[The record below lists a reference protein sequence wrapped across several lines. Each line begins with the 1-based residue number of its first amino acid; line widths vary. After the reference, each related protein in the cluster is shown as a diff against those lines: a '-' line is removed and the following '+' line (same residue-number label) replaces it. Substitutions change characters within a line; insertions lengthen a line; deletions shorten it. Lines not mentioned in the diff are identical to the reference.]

1 MPGRKS
7 ILVRTPLI
15 FRFLAGVE
23 WLGNKLPH
31 PFWLFCILF
40 LTVTALSAI
49 LSGAGVSAVRPATQ
63 ILKTSEDGRRV
74 DGQSF
79 NVDPGFEGFTVN
91 LENASRS
98 SRLSNIYVELYSGEQ
113 LVHEE
118 RIDRSELRD
127 FQVDTER
134 LEVLRQ
140 PGRYR
145 LALVNRAQLVEA
157 RSLISKE
164 GLNWFV
170 LHMVENFAH
179 FEPLGLVL
187 VMLMGVAIAEGA
199 GLIPAV
205 MRGVALG
212 VPRSLITPTLFALA
226 ACGNIGSDA
235 GIVVVPPLAAAI
247 YKQLGRNPITGL
259 LVGYVGA
266 TAGFTANLVPAGTDV
281 LAMSLTN
288 AASGGDPEVNV
299 FANWYF
305 MVVSVF
311 LLAIIGTVVTR
322 LYVEPRL
329 GGATGGATAEI
340 EPLTAQQRKGI
351 AWAGLALAAT
361 LGIWLLTILPEGG
374 LLRHPDPDPNMFWR
388 SNFFRGL
395 VPVLFTLFTVG
406 GVVYGYA
413 TGSVSKADDI
423 IGFMSDSMKRM
434 AGYIVLVLV
443 IGQFTRAFQF
453 ANLDQLIAIGGA
465 NGLRAVGFEELPIPF
480 FVAFILI
487 IAVANLFMGSASAK
501 WAIFAP
507 IFVPMLMS
515 LGYHPGFTQ
524 LLYRIGDS
532 ITNCVSPL
540 YPYFPLLLGWIAGVD
555 RARARVGTVL
565 SYLVPYSV
573 FLLAGWIVMLVLWYL
588 TGVDIGPDSPI
599 RLSG

>member
-1 MPGRKS
+1 MKS
-7 ILVRTPLI
+7 KSWV
-15 FRFLAGVE
+15 FRFLSGVE

-31 PFWLFCILF
+31 PFWLFCL
-40 LTVTALSAI
+40 LCLAVTALSAV
-49 LSGAGVSAVRPATQ
+49 LSGAGVSALRPEAQ
-63 ILKTSEDGRRV
+63 ILKTSEDGQRV
-74 DGQSF
+74 EGRSF
-79 NVDPGFEGFTVN
+79 TVDESFEGFTIN

-98 SRLSNIYVELYSGEQ
+98 SRLSNIFVELYSDER

-118 RIDRSELRD
+118 RIDRSELQA
-127 FQVDTER
+127 FQVTTER

-140 PGRYR
+140 PGHYR

-170 LHMVENFAH
+170 LSMVENFAH

-212 VPRSLITPTLFALA
+212 VPKALITPTLFAVA

-288 AASGGDPEVNV
+288 AASGGDPEINV

-305 MVVSVF
+305 MAVSVF

-329 GGATGGATAEI
+329 GGVTGGATAEI
-340 EPLTAQQRKGI
+340 EPLTAQQKKGI
-351 AWAGLALAAT
+351 AWAGLALAIT
-361 LGIWLLTILPEGG
+361 LGIWLLTILPENG

-395 VPVLFTLFTVG
+395 IPVLFTLFTVG
-406 GVVYGYA
+406 GVVYGYT
-413 TGSVSKADDI
+413 TGSVSKADDV
-423 IGFMSDSMKRM
+423 IGFMADSMRRM
-434 AGYIVLVLV
+434 SGYIVLVLV

-453 ANLDQLIAIGGA
+453 ANMDQLIAIGGA
-465 NGLRAVGFEELPIPF
+465 NGLRAVGFEDLPIPF
-480 FVAFILI
+480 FVAFILM

-515 LGYHPGFTQ
+515 LGFHPGFTQ

-540 YPYFPLLLGWIAGVD
+540 YPYFPLLLGWIADVD
-555 RARARVGTVL
+555 RARSRVGTVL
-565 SYLVPYSV
+565 SYLVPYAV
-573 FLLAGWIVMLVLWYL
+573 FLLVGWTVMLVLWYL
-588 TGVDIGPDSPI
+588 TGVDIGPDTPL
-599 RLSG
+599 RWGG

>member
-1 MPGRKS
+1 MKS
-7 ILVRTPLI
+7 TSWA
-15 FRFLAGVE
+15 FRFLSGVE

-31 PFWLFCILF
+31 PFWLFCLLF
-40 LTVTALSAI
+40 LAVTAVSAI
-49 LSGAGVSAVRPATQ
+49 LSGAGVSALRPETQ
-63 ILKTSEDGRRV
+63 ILKTSQDGRRV
-74 DGQSF
+74 EGQTF
-79 NVDPGFEGFTVN
+79 TVDASFEGFTIN

-98 SRLSNIYVELYSGEQ
+98 SRLSNIYVELYSGER

-118 RIDRSELRD
+118 RIDRSELRA
-127 FQVDTER
+127 FPVTTER

-145 LALVNRAQLVEA
+145 LALVNRALLVEA

-170 LHMVENFAH
+170 LNMVENFAH

-212 VPRSLITPTLFALA
+212 VPKALITPTLFAVA

-247 YKQLGRNPITGL
+247 YKQLGRSPITGL

-266 TAGFTANLVPAGTDV
+266 TAGFTANLFPAGTDV

-288 AASGGDPEVNV
+288 AASGGDPEINV

-305 MVVSVF
+305 MAVSVF
-311 LLAIIGTVVTR
+311 LLAFIGTVVTR

-329 GGATGGATAEI
+329 GGVTGSATAEI
-340 EPLTAQQRKGI
+340 EPLTAQQKKGI
-351 AWAGLALAAT
+351 AWAGLALAIT

-395 VPVLFTLFTVG
+395 IPVLFTLFTVG
-406 GVVYGYA
+406 GVVYGWT
-413 TGSVSKADDI
+413 TGSVSKADDVL
-423 IGFMSDSMKRM
+423 GFMADSMRRM

-453 ANLDQLIAIGGA
+453 ANMDQLIAIGGA
-465 NGLRAVGFEELPIPF
+465 NGLRAVGFEDLPIPF
-480 FVAFILI
+480 FVAFILM

-515 LGYHPGFTQ
+515 LGFHPGFTQ

-540 YPYFPLLLGWIAGVD
+540 YPYFPLLLGWIADVD
-555 RARARVGTVL
+555 RGRSRVGTVL
-565 SYLVPYSV
+565 SYLVPYAV
-573 FLLAGWIVMLVLWYL
+573 FLLVGWTVMLVLWYL
-588 TGVDIGPDSPI
+588 TGVDIGPDTPL
-599 RLSG
+599 RWGG